1 MTPANVM
8 LVIGATGGVGRATAR
23 RLVDRGDRVILA
35 GRDPEACTQLQ
46 AALGGAE
53 AGVHAQTIDA
63 RDVSAVGALIGAI
76 VADHGRIDGVANLA
90 GSLLL
95 KPAHLTTSDEWA
107 DTIATNLTSAFAVV
121 RAAAPA
127 MRRSG
132 GSIVLVSSA
141 AAQTG
146 IANHEAIAAAKAG
159 VIGLARSAAATY
171 GAQGVRV
178 NVVAPGLVAS
188 TMTAKLIANPAQA
201 EASRAMHVLGRLGE
215 PDDVASA
222 VSWLLDPGNTW
233 VTGQVLGVDGGLGQ
247 VRTRPKG

>member
-1 MTPANVM
+1 MSAAVQ
-8 LVIGATGGVGRATAR
+8 LIIGATGAVGRATAR
-23 RLVDRGDRVILA
+23 RLAERGETLVLA
-35 GRDPEACTQLQ
+35 GRDASAT
-46 AALGGAE
+46 AALAEELGRTGAH
-53 AGVHAQTIDA
+53 VHARSVDA
-63 RDVSAVGALIGAI
+63 RDLGAVGELVEAV
-76 VADHGRIDGVANLA
+76 VADHGHLDGVANLA

-95 KPAHLTTSDEWA
+95 KPAHLTTGEEWA
-107 DTIATNLTSAFAVV
+107 ETIATNLTSAFAVV

-132 GSIVLVSSA
+132 GAIVLVSSA

-171 GAQGVRV
+171 GARGVRV

-188 TMTAKLIANPAQA
+188 TMTEKLVANPTQA

-215 PDDVASA
+215 PDDVAAA
-222 VSWLLDPGNTW
+222 VGWLLDPSNDW
-233 VTGQVLGVDGGLGQ
+233 VTGQVLGVDGGLGH

>member
-1 MTPANVM
+1 MSTTVVK
-8 LVIGATGGVGRATAR
+8 LVIGATGAVGRATSR
-23 RLVDRGDRVILA
+23 RLAGSGDTIVLA
-35 GRDPEACTQLQ
+35 GRDP
-46 AALGGAE
+46 AATTALADELGGTQ
-53 AGVHAQTIDA
+53 AGVHARSVDA
-63 RDVSAVGALIGAI
+63 RDLAAVAALIDGV
-76 VADHGRIDGVANLA
+76 VADHGRLDGVANLA

-95 KPAHLTTSDEWA
+95 KPAHLTTGDEWA

-127 MRRSG
+127 MRRAG

-171 GAQGVRV
+171 GARGVRV

-188 TMTAKLIANPAQA
+188 NMTEKLVANPAQA

-215 PDDVASA
+215 PDDVAAA
-222 VSWLLDPGNTW
+222 VSWLLDPGNDW
-233 VTGQVLGVDGGLGQ
+233 ITGQVLGVDGGLGQ